1 MGDDARILL
10 GDRELEL
17 PLIEPTRG
25 DRGLDISRLRSELGV
40 ITVDRGFANSSE
52 NPSAVSY
59 VDGENGTLSYRGYP
73 IEELAGRV
81 SFLEAAWLLL
91 YEDLPSRPQF
101 DRFEEEIGRYAADRP
116 YMDDFLDTFPTTG
129 DPMATLAAGV
139 LAMAGLHPEFSQS
152 SRPEAVEE
160 AVLI

>member
-17 PLIEPTRG
+17 PLVEPTRG

-73 IEELAGRV
+73 IE
-81 SFLEAAWLLL
+81 
-91 YEDLPSRPQF
+91 
-101 DRFEEEIGRYAADRP
+101 
-116 YMDDFLDTFPTTG
+116 
-129 DPMATLAAGV
+129 
-139 LAMAGLHPEFSQS
+139 
-152 SRPEAVEE
+152 
-160 AVLI
+160 